1 MEENSTHDDIFKQ
14 KLEGYESS
22 VPDDM
27 FDRIMS
33 QRDMPDASDEIIKNK
48 LSEHTSTISTDLFE
62 QLMNKRTQL
71 NTSTDD
77 AIKARL
83 EHYEAPVANNMF
95 ERIMEAR
102 DIPTPPETDAI
113 IREKLMSYESE
124 VSETLFEQIIA
135 TRDVEA
141 ATKANFLKKW
151 AFAAVVILLLG
162 GTLAYVL
169 NTQSK
174 NNISPS
180 NEVNQNPPTSSN
192 GSTSSEGIGN
202 IPQSTI
208 DKNSSNNYDTTQSN
222 ISISITPSTI
232 DNIESSH
239 SAHGFNND
247 KNAFNSDLNKD
258 INNGNT
264 ITGQKTETYKSIMSK
279 KSAKRQRTD
288 SKTASNTTIITSN
301 STPPQQINNPTA
313 SISPV
318 IIPSSNNTEDK
329 NSFIS
334 TKETSQN
341 NTAAISDKKEGNNSL
356 YSPLS
361 SLYTISDK
369 TLALKEPSHDA
380 LLKVLP
386 CPDPGCP
393 TFGKKNLTR
402 LTWYIDGY
410 IAPEYASRQLTAT
423 STEYNDYL
431 TARDSVE
438 KSFYAFSSGIRA
450 TAMLPNR
457 FLLRGGINY
466 TQNNEKFQKDSFG
479 IGYIEYRTRLNTNTG
494 KLDTIS
500 IDIISGFFRK
510 TRHNSYRS
518 YDFTIQA
525 GYEYPLTERLTIGIN
540 AGANFNITTPVK
552 ATILNRDLQPL
563 VVSQTQTIYK
573 TSIGTSLIGS
583 IAAYW
588 QIHDNWQILAEPQIR
603 YYLSPITLNEYVLRQ
618 KYLNIGLN
626 IGARYRF

>member
-48 LSEHTSTISTDLFE
+48 LSGITSTISTDLFE
-62 QLMNKRTQL
+62 QLMNKRNHL

-102 DIPTPPETDAI
+102 DIPNPSETDSI
-113 IREKLMSYESE
+113 IREKLLSHESE
-124 VSETLFEQIIA
+124 VPETLFEQIIA
-135 TRDVEA
+135 TRDIQA
-141 ATKANFLKKW
+141 ATKASHFKKW
-151 AFAAVVILLLG
+151 ALAALVLLLLG
-162 GTLAYVL
+162 GTLAYIL
-169 NTQSK
+169 NTPSK
-174 NNISPS
+174 TNTESS
-180 NEVNQNPPTSSN
+180 NEVNHNAPTSSN
-192 GSTSSEGIGN
+192 GSISSEGGIGN
-202 IPQSTI
+202 IAQSTVSKSTTN
-208 DKNSSNNYDTTQSN
+208 DYDAIQSN
-222 ISISITPSTI
+222 ISVTPSNAA
-232 DNIESSH
+232 NIESSN
-239 SAHGFNND
+239 STHGFNND
-247 KNAFNSDLNKD
+247 KNTLNSDLNKD

-264 ITGQKTETYKSIMSK
+264 ITGQKAETYKSIMSK
-279 KSAKRQRTD
+279 KSAKRLTTD

-301 STPPQQINNPTA
+301 STPQQINNPTV
-313 SISPV
+313 STSPV
-318 IIPSSNNTEDK
+318 IIPSSNNDENK
-329 NSFIS
+329 NSSIS
-334 TKETSQN
+334 TKETLDHN
-341 NTAAISDKKEGNNSL
+341 NAISNEKEGHTSS

-361 SLYTISDK
+361 SLYTINDK
-369 TLALKEPSHDA
+369 TLALKELSHDA
-380 LLKVLP
+380 LLKALP

-393 TFGKKNLTR
+393 TFGKKKLTQ
-402 LTWYIDGY
+402 LIWYVDGY
-410 IAPEYASRQLTAT
+410 IAPEYAARQLTAT
-423 STEYNDYL
+423 SAEHNDYL
-431 TARDSVE
+431 TVRDSVE

-450 TAMLPNR
+450 TAILPNR

-540 AGANFNITTPVK
+540 AGANFNIKTPIK

-563 VVSQTQTIYK
+563 VVSQTQTIYN

-588 QIHDNWQILAEPQIR
+588 QIHDNWQILAEPQVR
-603 YYLSPITLNEYVLRQ
+603 YYLNPITLNEYVLRQ
-618 KYLNIGLN
+618 KYMNIGLN